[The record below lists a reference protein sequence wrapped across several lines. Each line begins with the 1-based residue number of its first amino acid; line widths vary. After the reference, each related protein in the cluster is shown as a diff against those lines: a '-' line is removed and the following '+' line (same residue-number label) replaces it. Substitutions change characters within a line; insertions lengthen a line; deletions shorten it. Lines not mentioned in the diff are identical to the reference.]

1 MLFKAHTLDAIA
13 RGDVDLAF
21 RRWTRP
27 TVKTG
32 SRLRTK
38 IGSLLIGEVTLIEPE
53 KCTAEEARRAG
64 FEDVAALER
73 DLGKGDGSLYRIVIA
88 GVEADERTSLR
99 DEMLSQT
106 VIAGLADQL
115 GRWDKAAGHAG
126 YHRKILQL
134 IADHPGMAAA
144 DLAAQL
150 DVEKLKFKRDVRKLK
165 EVGLTISLDIGYR
178 LSPRGRSF
186 LDGR

>member
-38 IGSLLIGEVTLIEPE
+38 IGSLVIGEVTLVEPE
-53 KCTAEEARRAG
+53 KWTAEEARRAG
-64 FEDVAALER
+64 FEDIAALER
-73 DLGKGDGSLYRIVIA
+73 DLRKGDGSLYRIVIA

-99 DEMLSQT
+99 EEVLSHAD
-106 VIAGLADQL
+106 IAGLAGRL
-115 GRWDKAAGHAG
+115 ERWDKAARYTG

-150 DVEKLKFKRDVRKLK
+150 NVEKLTFKRDVRKLK

-178 LSPRGRSF
+178 LSPRGQSF